1 MTYTYLGR
9 TGLKVSRLCLGTMN
23 FGTRTDEKESFAIMD
38 RALDAGINF
47 FDTANGY
54 GRSEHCGLT
63 EEILGKWFAQGGNR
77 REKVVLATKVYDDM
91 QDANDGPNGER
102 GLSAYKIRRHIEASL
117 RRLKT
122 DHVELYQMHHI
133 ERHTVW
139 DEIWGAFEALVN
151 QGKTYYIGAS
161 NFGARHLAY
170 AQAAAE
176 KRCFLGLVSEQHKYN
191 LVCRLPELELL
202 PAALELGLGVIPWS
216 PLGGGFL
223 SGNVL
228 KPVQGSGRA
237 AQAAQN
243 LDTVKRAQLEDYSKL
258 CAETGESE
266 SNVALA
272 WLLHNPVVTAPI
284 IGPGTLGQF
293 ESSLKAVDIKLSEEV
308 LKKLDAI
315 FPGPGG
321 SAPEAYAW

>member
-1 MTYTYLGR
+1 MKYTYLGR

-23 FGTRTDEKESFAIMD
+23 FGSRTDEKESFAIMD
-38 RALDAGINF
+38 RALDGGINF
-47 FDTANGY
+47 FDTANVY
-54 GRSEHCGLT
+54 GGKDHSGRT

-77 REKVVLATKVYDDM
+77 RERVVLATKVYGDM
-91 QDANDGPNGER
+91 QDANDGPNGAR

-133 ERHTVW
+133 ERHATW
-139 DEIWGAFEALVN
+139 DEVWGAFEALVN
-151 QGKTYYIGAS
+151 QGKAYYIGAS

-176 KRCFLGLVSEQHKYN
+176 KRSFLGLVSEQHKYN
-191 LVCRLPELELL
+191 LACRLPELELL

-216 PLGGGFL
+216 PLGGGLL

-228 KPVQGSGRA
+228 KPVQGSERA
-237 AQAAQN
+237 ALAAQN
-243 LDTVKRAQLEDYSKL
+243 LDAAKKTQLENYSKL
-258 CAETGESE
+258 CAEAGESE
-266 SNVALA
+266 SNIALA
-272 WLLHNPVVTAPI
+272 WLLHQPAVTAPI
-284 IGPGTLGQF
+284 IGPRTLEQF
-293 ESSLKAVDIKLSEEV
+293 ENSLKAVDIELSAEL
-308 LKKLDAI
+308 LKKLDDI

-321 SAPEAYAW
+321 YAPEAYAW